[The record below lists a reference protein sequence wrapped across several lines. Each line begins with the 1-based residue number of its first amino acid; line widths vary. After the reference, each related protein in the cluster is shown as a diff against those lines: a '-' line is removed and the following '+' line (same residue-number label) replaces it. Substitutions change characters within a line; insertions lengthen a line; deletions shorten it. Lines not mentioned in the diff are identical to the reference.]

1 MNKLSL
7 QSTLTLNNGVKI
19 PRLGFGTYQI
29 TPGEETQ
36 ECVEYALKCGYRHVD
51 TAAYYE
57 NEASVGKAVRNS
69 GIKREDIFVTT
80 KLKNDDHVDPLKAF
94 NVSFDKLNLDYID
107 LYLIHWPV
115 PGKRVNTWK
124 ILEEIY
130 DSGHVKA
137 IGVSN
142 FTVKHLDEL
151 IAQTNV
157 IPAVNQVEFSP
168 YLFQKDLLDYC
179 VEKEIQIEAYCPLT
193 RAQKLSD
200 PVLVEVAKRYG
211 KSTAQV
217 LIRWSLQHDLVVL
230 PKSSRFEKIK
240 ENSNV
245 FDFEL
250 SKEDMLLLDLM
261 NEDFHTTWDP
271 SSIV

>member
-1 MNKLSL
+1 MNELNL
-7 QSTLTLNNGVKI
+7 QSTLTLNNGVKV

-36 ECVEYALKCGYRHVD
+36 ECVEYALKCGYRHID

-57 NEASVGKAVRNS
+57 NEASVGEAIRNS
-69 GIKREDIFVTT
+69 GVSRGEVFVTT
-80 KLKNDDHVDPLKAF
+80 KLKNSDHADPLKAF
-94 NVSFDKLNLDYID
+94 DVSYSKLDLDYVD

-115 PGKRVNTWK
+115 PGLRVNSWK
-124 ILEEIY
+124 VLEEIY
-130 DSGHVKA
+130 DSGRVKA

-151 IAQTNV
+151 IAQTNI

-168 YLFQKDLLDYC
+168 YLYQKDLLDYC
-179 VEKEIQIEAYCPLT
+179 VEKGIQLEAYCPLT

-200 PVLVEVAKRYG
+200 PILVKIAQAYG
-211 KSTAQV
+211 KSPAQI

-230 PKSSRFEKIK
+230 PKSSRFVKIK
-240 ENSNV
+240 ENSEV

-250 SKEDMLLLDLM
+250 SVDDMCLLDLM
-261 NEDFHTTWDP
+261 NEDLHTTWDP
-271 SSIV
+271 SSVV

>member
-261 NEDFHTTWDP
+261 NEDLHTTWDP